1 MVQNNTSNNVLS
13 YEYKTQYRIY
23 TWKQNFEKH
32 FDVLLLLNSQ
42 NSHHVLIKYFERF
55 MTYRTKYYGN
65 RNSITYNASL
75 AQKYEKKKYL
85 TINHAKSLLLS
96 GEDDTFVSKF

>member
-1 MVQNNTSNNVLS
+1 
-13 YEYKTQYRIY
+13 
-23 TWKQNFEKH
+23 
-32 FDVLLLLNSQ
+32 
-42 NSHHVLIKYFERF
+42 
-55 MTYRTKYYGN
+55 MTYRTKHYGN
-65 RNSITYNASL
+65 RNSITYNAFL

>member
-1 MVQNNTSNNVLS
+1 
-13 YEYKTQYRIY
+13 
-23 TWKQNFEKH
+23 
-32 FDVLLLLNSQ
+32 
-42 NSHHVLIKYFERF
+42 
-55 MTYRTKYYGN
+55 MTYRTKHYGN

-85 TINHAKSLLLS
+85 TINPAKSLLLS

>member
-1 MVQNNTSNNVLS
+1 MAQNNTSNSVSS

-23 TWKQNFEKH
+23 TSKQNFEKH
-32 FDVLLLLNSQ
+32 VDVLLLPNSQ

-55 MTYRTKYYGN
+55 MTYRTKHYGN

-75 AQKYEKKKYL
+75 AQNYEKKKYL